1 MARWYRWIQAGI
13 QVGLREAPSA
23 PSLLRFSYAAGI
35 VPQSEAA
42 KQGYSQ
48 NLWLVTSHFSETSTA
63 DPLQVGT
70 MNLFV
75 AFKKPD
81 GTVELATPPLG
92 DTILP
97 GVTRDRLVGTGT

>member
-1 MARWYRWIQAGI
+1 
-13 QVGLREAPSA
+13 
-23 PSLLRFSYAAGI
+23 
-35 VPQSEAA
+35 
-42 KQGYSQ
+42 
-48 NLWLVTSHFSETSTA
+48 
-63 DPLQVGT
+63 